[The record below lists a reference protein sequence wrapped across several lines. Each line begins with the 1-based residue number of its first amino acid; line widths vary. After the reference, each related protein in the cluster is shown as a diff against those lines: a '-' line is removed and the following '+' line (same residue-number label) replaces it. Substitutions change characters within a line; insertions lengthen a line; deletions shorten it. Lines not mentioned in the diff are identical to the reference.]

1 MKITVL
7 ATGSRGD
14 VQPFIALAYALSQA
28 GHAICFVSNAIHVRL
43 IDQYGLECRAIG
55 WDPQE
60 SLRTQPMLVSSKW
73 KSLLREV
80 SKAQKVTQGVF
91 ERAQRESWQACQ
103 DAKCLIY
110 SLISPWGYSIAEK
123 LHIPAIPGT
132 LHPLTPTRLFPTQLI
147 LASLGGPLNRL
158 THILAEYA
166 LWLVIRQPTN
176 QFRTSSLG
184 LPPIRFPQTILGLLR
199 QQKIPLLCNL
209 SPTVIPRPFDWPEHV
224 QMNGYWFLP
233 APPEWK
239 PAPELVDF
247 IYRDSPPVYI
257 GFGSMVYPDAEA
269 MGKMMVQAL
278 RLSGQRGVLAG
289 GWGGIE
295 IKEELPK
302 EIYPIAEAPH
312 DWLFPKMAAV
322 VHHGGA
328 GTTAAG
334 LKAGIPAVIVP
345 YMQDQPYWSQR
356 LYKMGVSPLP
366 IPYAKL
372 NAEILAQSLINIS
385 QNRGMQE
392 RARQVGGQIRAE
404 QGLEGAI
411 NAIQGYLSNL

>member
-28 GHAICFVSNAIHVRL
+28 GHAICFVSNAIHAQL
-43 IDQYGLECRAIG
+43 INRYGLECRAIA

-73 KSLLREV
+73 TSLLREA

-103 DAKCLIY
+103 DAEHLIY

-132 LHPLTPTRLFPTQLI
+132 LHPLAPTRLFPTQLI
-147 LASLGGPLNRL
+147 LANLGGPLNRI

-166 LWLVIRQPTN
+166 LWLMIHQPTN

-199 QQKIPLLCNL
+199 QQKVPLLCNL
-209 SPTVIPRPFDWPEHV
+209 SPTVIPRPLDWAEHV

-233 APPEWK
+233 VPPEWK

-247 IYRDSPPVYI
+247 ICRDSPPIYF
-257 GFGSMVYPDAEA
+257 GFGSMVYPDAGA
-269 MGKMMVQAL
+269 MGKIIVQAL
-278 RLSGQRGVLAG
+278 RLSGQRGVLAT

-295 IKEELPK
+295 ITGPLPK
-302 EIYPIAEAPH
+302 EIYPMVEAPH

-334 LKAGIPAVIVP
+334 LKAGVPAVTVP
-345 YMQDQPYWSQR
+345 YMQDQPYWGQR
-356 LYKMGVSPLP
+356 LYKMGVSPMP
-366 IPYAKL
+366 IPYARL
-372 NAEILAQSLINIS
+372 NAEILAQRLITIS
-385 QNRGMQE
+385 KDRGMQE
-392 RARQVGGQIRAE
+392 RARQIGGQIRAE
-404 QGLEGAI
+404 QGLARAVNTIEGYFI
-411 NAIQGYLSNL
+411 M